1 MEKTQEMK
9 EQEINLSLELL
20 KKAIKRGVITYE
32 HANPLEQNCYIS
44 SSDII
49 GVYFPNTKLKA
60 LNHVSYD
67 PFALCSIGGV
77 LYLAFSLKDDASD
90 FARNH
95 LDSYIFEDLEVLAY
109 GRELLEIKKEIKRN
123 IKEYE
128 NILTVLEKIKAERKK
143 DGTPFKN
150 ALQNF
155 SGVNMSFE
163 FDIYG
168 DVSSI
173 RINWGAATL
182 YRDQEERETHG
193 TPTHTEIEKLIKEKK
208 ESIRKYLEEETKL
221 FKDIDKIFFTFEK
234 LVKPIKQLRKELD
247 ERNISIWYMLE
258 NQLKYMLLK

>member
-44 SSDII
+44 SNDII
-49 GVYFPNTKLKA
+49 GVYFPNTKLKV
-60 LNHVSYD
+60 LNHISYD

-90 FARNH
+90 FARKH
-95 LDSYIFEDLEVLAY
+95 LDNYLFEDLETLAY

-128 NILTVLEKIKAERKK
+128 NILKVLEQIKTERKK

-150 ALQNF
+150 VLQNF

-163 FDIYG
+163 YSIFG
-168 DVSSI
+168 AVSSI
-173 RINWGAATL
+173 RINWGAVTL
-182 YRDQEERETHG
+182 YRNDDDRETTG
-193 TPTHTEIEKLIKEKK
+193 TPTHAEIEKLIQEKK
-208 ESIRKYLEEETKL
+208 ERIKKYINEEEKL
-221 FKDIDKIFFTFEK
+221 YKDIDKIFFTFEK
-234 LVKPIKQLRKELD
+234 LVKPIKELRKQLD

-258 NQLKYMLLK
+258 KQLKYMLLK